1 MGHNGRV
8 SLPTRNICRLV
19 LLPLLL
25 LAAGCDDSTREED
38 RARAARFTTSTKP
51 APNPQRE
58 SLNDLIRKDHI
69 DPGVRKDGPR
79 YELYSEYKGEDI
91 RQVTGVSGRKLLLV
105 FTAPWCRHS
114 ANMRRA
120 LRELA
125 ESERGNVQVIEVN
138 ADEYSDLANRFG
150 ITAVPTTVLYT
161 EGVKLR
167 TFRGA
172 YPVDTVRRYLRQVF
186 AAEDGSED
194 STR

>member
-8 SLPTRNICRLV
+8 SLPLRKICPFA

-25 LAAGCDDSTREED
+25 LAAGCDDSSREED

-51 APNPQRE
+51 DPHPQRE

-69 DPGVRKDGPR
+69 DPGVRQGGPR
-79 YELYSEYKGEDI
+79 FELYSEYKGEDI

-125 ESERGNVQVIEVN
+125 ESERGNVQVVEVN

-172 YPVDTVRRYLRQVF
+172 YSTEVLRRYLRQVF
-186 AAEDGSED
+186 AAEDGADD